1 MHEMVR
7 NAVKFIF
14 IRKMCAKSRRQTGSS
29 GVLWPTF
36 GQIGTPGRCVRKTG
50 RSHIFTSGLATRA
63 PCMLFF
69 ALFWL
74 ALSPYRTWTARTAFN
89 KNTGCTKSKSVAR
102 KYSSETE
109 STLKSARNS
118 PKCYESDRNSKNACN
133 KSSWSN
139 LKWICKTGSSCVLWP
154 TFRQIESRGRW
165 FRKTGRRHIST
176 SGLASRAPW
185 TLFFALFWP
194 VLSPYRT

>member
-1 MHEMVR
+1 MVR

-14 IRKMCAKSRRQTGSS
+14 IRKMREKSRRRQTRSS
-29 GVLWPTF
+29 GVLWPIF
-36 GQIGTPGRCVRKTG
+36 GQIGIPGRCVRKTS

-74 ALSPYRTWTARTAFN
+74 ALSPYRTWTATTALN
-89 KNTGCTKSKSVAR
+89 MKTGCTKSKSVAR
-102 KYSSETE
+102 KYSSETG

-118 PKCYESDRNSKNACN
+118 PKCYESDCNSKNAC
-133 KSSWSN
+133 KQSSWSN

-154 TFRQIESRGRW
+154 TFGQIENRVADSKKGSPPYFY
-165 FRKTGRRHIST
+165 FRF
-176 SGLASRAPW
+176 GL
-185 TLFFALFWP
+185 
-194 VLSPYRT
+194 